1 VMLSGDKESVVSKV
15 ARSLGMDEAYGNLLP
30 EDKVA
35 KVQQLK
41 NQGRRIAFVG
51 DGVNDAPVIALAD
64 AGIAM
69 GGLGSDASIET
80 ADIVI
85 SLLPPTL
92 HFLVAKD
99 CLLFNKNLLTAS
111 YTDDNMRS
119 LGPDI
124 QNKKLLFLCEM
135 GLDPGIDHMSAM
147 QLIHRIQQDGG
158 TIHSFISHCGG
169 LVAPESDD
177 NPWHYKISWN
187 PRNVVMAGKAGAVY
201 RLHNAIKQ
209 SPYQELFDET
219 RTTTVPGIGQLAWY
233 PNRDSIEYIHLY
245 KLDTASTFIRTTL
258 RYPAFCAGWRT
269 LIELKLTDENIYYDT
284 QGMSLQGFFK
294 QHLETIGY
302 STAREN
308 ARPSFFTEQLNWL
321 GRNDDSTFINKG
333 RCSAMDILQF
343 ALETKL
349 FLQPDDK
356 DMIIMLH
363 EIEYEQQGSKKQIK
377 SHLIVKG
384 DNGSRTAMAKTV
396 GLPLGI
402 AAKLILQ
409 GKIKETGLHIP
420 IIPSIYEPVLAA
432 LKEHAIVFDENDTII
447 P

>member
-1 VMLSGDKESVVSKV
+1 MSKQILVFGAGKSATCLIGYLITEAKKNDWLLTV
-15 ARSLGMDEAYGNLLP
+15 ADNNL
-30 EDKVA
+30 
-35 KVQQLK
+35 
-41 NQGRRIAFVG
+41 
-51 DGVNDAPVIALAD
+51 ALAASKT
-64 AGIAM
+64 AGHEQARAVAVNVENTEERKTIIQA
-69 GGLGSDASIET
+69 

-99 CLLFNKNLLTAS
+99 CVLFGKSLLTAS

-119 LGPDI
+119 LEPEI
-124 QNKKLLFLCEM
+124 RNKKLLFLCEM

-147 QLIHRIQQDGG
+147 QLIHRIQQEGG
-158 TIHSFISHCGG
+158 TVNSFISHCGG

-201 RLHNAIKQ
+201 RQNNEVKEL
-209 SPYQELFDET
+209 PYQALFDET
-219 RTTTVPGIGQLAWY
+219 CVTTVPGIGKLAWY
-233 PNRDSIEYIHLY
+233 PNRDSNEYIRLY

-258 RYPAFCAGWRT
+258 RYPEFCAGWRT
-269 LIELKLTDENIYYDT
+269 LIALQLTAENIFYDT
-284 QGMSLQGFFK
+284 NGMSLQRFFK
-294 QHLETIGY
+294 QHFENIGY
-302 STAREN
+302 TTAREN
-308 ARPSFFTEQLNWL
+308 AKPAFFVEQLNWL
-321 GRNDDSTFINKG
+321 GRNDDNTLINKG
-333 RCSAMDILQF
+333 RCSAMEVLQF

-349 FLQPDDK
+349 LLQAHDK
-356 DMIIMLH
+356 DMIVMLH
-363 EIEYEQQGSKKQIK
+363 EIEFEQQGKRQEIK

-384 DNGSRTAMAKTV
+384 TDNSNTGMAKTV

-432 LKEHAIVFDENDTII
+432 LQEHAIVFHESTTII
-447 P
+447 Q